1 MAGYS
6 RMHALAKPLAF
17 CLDAFLLGLFL
28 LQAFLLGCFLALGYL
43 PLPKSWVEHFAHQE
57 LPEGVEFLAEAYYL
71 YPSGTILL
79 DAFSLRLTRF
89 EQPVFDC
96 QSARL
101 EIDFFSNQ
109 KAAPKVESLTVSGG
123 QLYLPPAYSPSG
135 QRMALFRQIRA
146 GLRLDRE
153 GFTLDSFSAKH
164 REVRVRGSASLPH
177 PRPQETNL
185 TDIDRAARELFT
197 QANRILRET
206 SKIRGLKSPTLSF
219 LLERDVDGTHSVEAR
234 LTSRELNRAEV
245 QARDLSLQTR
255 FKYAGGELI
264 NDSSVRLQV
273 AEFSSEPQQIE
284 GRSLHALIEQDQWQ
298 NLRDGAWPDLEL
310 VAASLSVEGVI
321 LEQPR
326 LTLNLQHLPELAF
339 AGTTSG
345 LNGAVR
351 FDGTANLK
359 DRSAKIRARGSVD
372 LLRLVG
378 DDVRKRLPEI
388 SFSTAPYYDL
398 HLEFAANM
406 MLEEASLR
414 SELNDLSV
422 DGIHF
427 DHIRTEGR
435 YRDGQFDFP
444 ETLIQ
449 RDWQWLKL
457 GLAFDRDTLDYRM
470 RLYGSAKPDD
480 YNSILPRWWGPIF
493 EDFNF
498 ETAKHSLGDFIIY
511 GNATKKAARLF
522 YGSVQAR
529 NVSYKGVYVDQ
540 GELRVRG
547 RGPYAEIFRMKVRQ
561 PDGWARGAI
570 RFTSRLDEIRG
581 PAAVRL
587 DLEARI
593 GLHDARKLFD
603 SNVAVILDDFETTAP
618 VEAAIKGAVFN
629 RAYPEFEGMSFMNVR
644 AQSAQPLRY
653 KNLVLDELQLQ
664 LFGRNEV
671 THLRDLRM
679 GFAGGTL
686 EAGADIFTP
695 KDAAPSLRFEG
706 KLKGADQAAVDDLL
720 AEVLQ
725 QSEKSVSADDP
736 KKNGRLDLKL
746 HAEGPV
752 DNIAGLSG
760 YGQFEVR
767 NERLSAIQLF
777 GPISK
782 LLERSRLGY
791 TTFALERMRGDFE
804 LNLEQVNFGTLQ
816 IDGPRTRIEAP
827 GQLDLS
833 DQSLDMRVSVY
844 LFGNAGN
851 PRSQFRKLTDFVS
864 GPVPNLLEF
873 ELTGT
878 PRDQKWR
885 SIYDPRNLLPEFL
898 NPAVKSR
905 TMK

>member
-1 MAGYS
+1 
-6 RMHALAKPLAF
+6 MHALTKPLAF

-28 LQAFLLGCFLALGYL
+28 LQAFLLGCFLTLGYL
-43 PLPKSWVEHFAHQE
+43 PLPKSWVEHFAHRE
-57 LPEGVEFLAEAYYL
+57 LPEGVEFRAEAYHL
-71 YPSGTILL
+71 YPNGTILI

-89 EQPVFDC
+89 ERPVFEGR
-96 QSARL
+96 SARL
-101 EIDFFSNQ
+101 EIDFFSDQ
-109 KAAPKVESLTVSGG
+109 KAAPQVESLIVSGG

-135 QRMALFRQIRA
+135 QRMPLFRQIRA

-164 REVRVRGSASLPH
+164 RELRVRGSAHLPH
-177 PRPQETNL
+177 PRLQETNL

-206 SKIRGLKSPTLSF
+206 SKIKGLKSPTLSF
-219 LLERDVDGTHSVEAR
+219 QLDRDVDGTHSVEAR
-234 LTSRELNRAEV
+234 LTSRELNRAEMR
-245 QARDLSLQTR
+245 ARDLSLETR

-264 NDSSVRLQV
+264 NDSSVRLEV
-273 AEFSSEPQQIE
+273 AGFSSEPRQIE
-284 GRSLHALIEQDQWQ
+284 GRFLHALIEQDQWQ
-298 NLRDGAWPDLEL
+298 KLRDGAWPDLEL
-310 VAASLSVEGVI
+310 VAASLSVESVI

-359 DRSAKIRARGSVD
+359 DRSARVRARGSVD

-388 SFSTAPYYDL
+388 NFSKAPHYDL
-398 HLEFAANM
+398 RLDFAANM
-406 MLEEASLR
+406 MLEEAFLR
-414 SELNDLSV
+414 SEINDLAV

-444 ETLIQ
+444 KIFMQ

-457 GLAFDRDTLDYRM
+457 GLAFDRDTLDYRL
-470 RLYGSAKPDD
+470 RLHGSAKPDD

-493 EDFNF
+493 KDFSF
-498 ETAKHSLGDFIIY
+498 KETEKTLGDFIVY
-511 GNATKKAARLF
+511 GNATEKAARLF

-529 NVSYKGVYVDQ
+529 NVSYKGVAVDQ

-561 PDGWARGAI
+561 PDGWVRGAI

-587 DLEARI
+587 DLEARL
-593 GLHDARKLFD
+593 GLQHARKLFD
-603 SNVAVILDDFETTAP
+603 ENVAAILDEFETAAP
-618 VEAAIKGAVFN
+618 VEAAIEGAVFN
-629 RAYPEFEGMSFMNVR
+629 RAYPEFEGMSFMNIR
-644 AQSAQPLRY
+644 AQSDAPLRY
-653 KNLVLDELQLQ
+653 KKIPLEGLSFR
-664 LFGRNEV
+664 LFGRDGL

-686 EAGADIFTP
+686 EAHADVFTP
-695 KDAAPSLRFEG
+695 KDAAASLRLKG
-706 KLKGADQAAVDDLL
+706 NLKGADQAAVDDLL

-725 QSEKSVSADDP
+725 LPEESEPADDP
-736 KKNGRLDLKL
+736 KKDGRLDLKL
-746 HAEGPV
+746 HAGGPV
-752 DNIAGLSG
+752 DNITGLRG
-760 YGQFEVR
+760 YGQFEIT

-804 LNLEQVNFGTLQ
+804 LNREQVNFGTLQ

-827 GQLDLS
+827 GRLDLS

-851 PRSQFRKLTDFVS
+851 PGSQFRKLTDFVS

-878 PRDQKWR
+878 LRDQKWR
-885 SIYDPRNLLPEFL
+885 SLYDPRNLLPDFL
-898 NPAVKSR
+898 NPANF
-905 TMK
+905 